1 MPLTNI
7 NINSINK
14 FISMD
19 IKLIEDY
26 AKKQF
31 DQTLMPALMD
41 YIKIPNQSPAFD
53 PQWET
58 NGLIEKA
65 CDLIVDYIKK
75 LVHKSC
81 RISRARIYKYSRTHR
96 SRH

>member
-1 MPLTNI
+1 
-7 NINSINK
+7 
-14 FISMD
+14 MD

-65 CDLIVDYIKK
+65 CNLIVDYIKK
-75 LVHKSC
+75 LVNASY
-81 RISRARIYKYSRTHR
+81 RISRELILKYSRMHH
-96 SRH
+96 SRRLYI

>member
-1 MPLTNI
+1 
-7 NINSINK
+7 
-14 FISMD
+14 MD

-31 DQTLMPALMD
+31 DLTLMPTLMD

-65 CDLIVDYIKK
+65 CNLIVEYITK
-75 LVHKSC
+75 LVSALR
-81 RISRARIYKYSRTHR
+81 RI
-96 SRH
+96 